1 MQTQEENKSVEQI
14 EDITG
19 ITCIYIPVN
28 NVYESVKWYQ
38 QNLGCQPTKHNKVEP
53 GMEICILRFTDQNG
67 NFPGAGL
74 RQPVPALFLMGGG
87 GGATRAAGTLG
98 FTFDKGNRQPVACFT
113 TPRIQEMY
121 NRFRKNGVNVVTEIP
136 ENRPCG
142 PNFKFCDPDGNM
154 FELWQP

>member
-1 MQTQEENKSVEQI
+1 VQTQEENKSVEQI

-38 QNLGCQPTKHNKVEP
+38 QN
-53 GMEICILRFTDQNG
+53 
-67 NFPGAGL
+67 
-74 RQPVPALFLMGGG
+74 PALFLMGGG